1 MSALAAMKKLQQLC
15 AAFCVYVASLGPF
28 HRGAAFI
35 FMEVAMGASQYVL
48 ICDDGEVLQ
57 FNFLQDAKNR
67 ANELKYE
74 GTTSHLYT
82 HINSFPALPDFD
94 HCQRNG
100 VEPGHDC
107 PRFY

>member
-1 MSALAAMKKLQQLC
+1 
-15 AAFCVYVASLGPF
+15 
-28 HRGAAFI
+28 
-35 FMEVAMGASQYVL
+35 MGASQYVL

-57 FNFLQDAKNR
+57 FNFLKDAKNR

-82 HINSFPALPDFD
+82 HINSFPAMPDFD
-94 HCQRNG
+94 PYKRNG